1 MNIQRS
7 IQLSDKAVRTYWL
20 RGLLKMM
27 IQSGATA
34 VTTFLGMAGANAVGL
49 QVPTLDLRGVGV
61 VFASQ
66 AIVAAFN
73 YLKEHPLPD
82 QDDIPDNIERAIA
95 NEEQAIA
102 NETNQPK
109 EQP

>member
-1 MNIQRS
+1 VQVNIQRS
-7 IQLSDKAVRTYWL
+7 IQLTDKAVRTYWL
-20 RGLLKMM
+20 RGLARTM

-34 VTTFLGMAGANAVGL
+34 VTTFLGMAGANAVGV
-49 QVPTLDLRGVGV
+49 QVPTLDLRGVAV
-61 VFASQ
+61 VFVSQ

-82 QDDIPDNIERAIA
+82 QEEIPEHI
-95 NEEQAIA
+95 EQAMA
-102 NETNQPK
+102 DK